1 MTTSTKSSTDTKQIT
16 RRDITKSW
24 FMWWLL
30 AETNHSFERM
40 QGFRLGS
47 PFRQSCEKFTKI
59 LMI

>member
-30 AETNHSFERM
+30 
-40 QGFRLGS
+40 
-47 PFRQSCEKFTKI
+47 
-59 LMI
+59 